1 MIKNKDMD
9 KIVSFCNNSIIDE
22 IVTVKPIQILV
33 SNDSVQKK
41 SKLYLLNYSII

>member
-1 MIKNKDMD
+1 MIKNKETD

-33 SNDSVQKK
+33 SNISNDSVQQK
-41 SKLYLLNYSII
+41 SKLYLLNY